1 MPQVFKR
8 EWKTKD
14 GKTRISRSYYAR
26 FQITGKDIV
35 RSTGETQKNA
45 AEIVMRE
52 MMGEFKNGDGVRLH
66 LRRLELALNRLPK
79 PEQSKQRRQIA
90 SRLLG
95 GIDQKIAMDAVW
107 DVWLKSP
114 NKRKPGAQ
122 TLKNYAGRWKRF
134 EEWADEKGI
143 EFLHQVQPLH
153 AQEYAADLMK
163 SGVSMSTYNTHI
175 ALLRGMF
182 KTLRLVA
189 GIEEN
194 PWQDDLKQESVSES
208 RRNLT
213 PEELA
218 VIGREAKGVIRYL
231 FVLGLYTGMRLGD
244 CVCLR
249 WDAVNFKTK
258 IITVMPMKTRRKK
271 KTITISMHPILV
283 GILSELREES
293 RGDFLFPEERE
304 RYLKDPASLSKRIQ
318 KFFTDCG
325 IETHKAGTGKTPEYK
340 AALKAWKKGGSK
352 GEKPIYTRAVVE
364 VGFHSLRHSFVS
376 HCAANNVP
384 QVAVM
389 ELVGHGSPA
398 MNRLYSH
405 AGDEQKMKAI
415 AALPAIDFDGE

>member
-8 EWKTKD
+8 EWKSK
-14 GKTRISRSYYAR
+14 GKNSRSSKFYYAR
-26 FQITGKDIV
+26 FQINGKDFV
-35 RSTGETQKNA
+35 RVTNETKKSDAVKVMWEMIAEQK
-45 AEIVMRE
+45 E
-52 MMGEFKNGDGVRLH
+52 GDGARVH
-66 LRRLELALNRLPK
+66 LKRLETSLKLLP
-79 PEQSKQRRQIA
+79 EEDQVNERRKIA
-90 SRLLG
+90 NRLLG
-95 GIDQKIAMDAVW
+95 GINQKIAMDAVW
-107 DVWLKSP
+107 GVWLKSP

-134 EEWADEKGI
+134 EDWAAEKEI

-175 ALLRGMF
+175 ALLRGLF

-271 KTITISMHPILV
+271 KTIAISIHPLLA

-304 RYLKDPASLSKRIQ
+304 RYLKDPANLSKRIQ

-340 AALKAWKKGGSK
+340 AALKAWKKGGRK

-389 ELVGHGSPA
+389 ELVMVPL
-398 MNRLYSH
+398 R
-405 AGDEQKMKAI
+405 
-415 AALPAIDFDGE
+415 